1 MKNNFIAIVDGGGA
15 NFTSVQAALD
25 RLNIKSVV
33 TADPSVIAQAS
44 HVILPGVGAAGYAM
58 KLLNEKKLSAV
69 IREIKQPFLGI
80 CLGQQLLCESS
91 DEDDAKCLGLIPL
104 KVVKLEGVRVV
115 PHMGWNNLTYLQE
128 NDPLFAGISTKDNFY
143 FVHSFAPQVDLKY
156 TIGIC
161 DYGVNFSAVIKKNN
175 FYGVQFHP
183 EKSGV
188 AGMKLLQNF
197 FLLCSKSE

>member
-15 NFTSVQAALD
+15 NFTSVQAAID
-25 RLNIKSVV
+25 RLNIRSVV
-33 TADPSVIAQAS
+33 TADPSAIVQAS

-69 IREIKQPFLGI
+69 IREIKQPLLGI

>member
-15 NFTSVQAALD
+15 NFTSVQAAID

-33 TADPSVIAQAS
+33 TADLSVIAQAS

-91 DEDDAKCLGLIPL
+91 DEDDTKCLGLIPL

>member
-1 MKNNFIAIVDGGGA
+1 MKNNFIAIVDSGGA
-15 NFTSVQAALD
+15 NFTSVQAAID

-33 TADPSVIAQAS
+33 TADLSVIAQAS

-69 IREIKQPFLGI
+69 IREIKQPLLGI

-156 TIGIC
+156 TIGVC

-183 EKSGV
+183 EKSGA

>member
-143 FVHSFAPQVDLKY
+143 FVHSFAPQVDLNY
-156 TIGIC
+156 AIGIC

>member
-15 NFTSVQAALD
+15 NFTSVQAAID

-33 TADPSVIAQAS
+33 TADLSVIAQAS

-69 IREIKQPFLGI
+69 IREIKQPLLGI

-104 KVVKLEGVRVV
+104 KVVKLKGVKIV

>member
-25 RLNIKSVV
+25 RLNIKSVI

-69 IREIKQPFLGI
+69 IREIKQPLLGI

-143 FVHSFAPQVDLKY
+143 FVHSFAPQVDLNY

>member
-15 NFTSVQAALD
+15 NFTSVQAAID

-33 TADPSVIAQAS
+33 TADLSLIEQAS

-104 KVVKLEGVRVV
+104 KVVKIEGVRVV

-128 NDPLFAGISTKDNFY
+128 SDPLFAGISTKDNFY

-156 TIGIC
+156 TIGVC

-183 EKSGV
+183 EKSGA

>member
-15 NFTSVQAALD
+15 NFTSVQAAID

>member
-69 IREIKQPFLGI
+69 IREIKQPLLGI

-104 KVVKLEGVRVV
+104 KVVKLKGVRVV

-128 NDPLFAGISTKDNFY
+128 SDPLFAGISTKDNFY
-143 FVHSFAPQVDLKY
+143 FVHSFAPQVDLNY

>member
-15 NFTSVQAALD
+15 NFTSVQAAID

-33 TADPSVIAQAS
+33 TADLSVIAQAS

-143 FVHSFAPQVDLKY
+143 FVHSSAFLVQNATDVIA
-156 TIGIC
+156 TTHHGI
-161 DYGVNFSAVIKKNN
+161 AVTAAVRR
-175 FYGVQFHP
+175 GHVWGTQFHP
-183 EKSGV
+183 EKSSK
-188 AGMKLLQNF
+188 AGFKVLKNF
-197 FLLCSKSE
+197 IEGSGC

>member
-1 MKNNFIAIVDGGGA
+1 MKNNFIAIIDGGGA

-33 TADPSVIAQAS
+33 TADPSVIVQAS

-69 IREIKQPFLGI
+69 IREIKQPLLGI

-91 DEDDAKCLGLIPL
+91 DEDDVKCLGLIPL
-104 KVVKLEGVRVV
+104 KVVKLDRVRVV

-128 NDPLFAGISTKDNFY
+128 SDPLFAGISTKDNFY
-143 FVHSFAPQVDLKY
+143 FVHSFAPQVDLNY

-188 AGMKLLQNF
+188 VGMKLLQNF

>member
-15 NFTSVQAALD
+15 NFTSVQAAID

-104 KVVKLEGVRVV
+104 KVVKLEEVRVV

>member
-15 NFTSVQAALD
+15 NFTSVQAAID
-25 RLNIKSVV
+25 RLNIRSVV
-33 TADPSVIAQAS
+33 TADPSLIAQAS

-69 IREIKQPFLGI
+69 IREIKQPLLGI

-104 KVVKLEGVRVV
+104 KVAKLEGVRVV

>member
-69 IREIKQPFLGI
+69 IREIKQPLLGI
-80 CLGQQLLCESS
+80 CLGQQLICESS

-104 KVVKLEGVRVV
+104 KVVKLKGVRVV

-128 NDPLFAGISTKDNFY
+128 SDPLFVGISAQDNFY

>member
-15 NFTSVQAALD
+15 NFTSVQAAID

-69 IREIKQPFLGI
+69 IREIKQPLLGI

-115 PHMGWNNLTYLQE
+115 PHMGWNNLTHLQE
-128 NDPLFAGISTKDNFY
+128 SDPLFSGISTKDNFY

-183 EKSGV
+183 EKSGA

>member
-1 MKNNFIAIVDGGGA
+1 MKNNFIAIIDGGGA

-69 IREIKQPFLGI
+69 IREIKQPLLGI

-91 DEDDAKCLGLIPL
+91 DEDDAKCLELIPL

-143 FVHSFAPQVDLKY
+143 FVHSFAPQVDLNY

-183 EKSGV
+183 EKSGA
-188 AGMKLLQNF
+188 AGMKLLRNF